1 MGDGGGL
8 SADDGD
14 GGGLGTD
21 GSDRS
26 TPCQGGGAL
35 ARGGR
40 KAAATRAD
48 VKKKL
53 FCKQFILSQY
63 FDKFSLV

>member
-8 SADDGD
+8 STDDGD

-26 TPCQGGGAL
+26 TPCQSGGAL

-40 KAAATRAD
+40 KQAAEPEQT
-48 VKKKL
+48 
-53 FCKQFILSQY
+53 
-63 FDKFSLV
+63 

>member
-8 SADDGD
+8 STDDGD

-48 VKKKL
+48 VKKKTFL
-53 FCKQFILSQY
+53 QTVY
-63 FDKFSLV
+63 FEPIFL

>member
-48 VKKKL
+48 VKKTFL
-53 FCKQFILSQY
+53 QTVY
-63 FDKFSLV
+63 FEPIF